1 MEKKQNSTRDKIIHS
16 AFSFYD
22 MLFFER
28 ISLSKI
34 AAKAGITKP
43 AIYKHFKSREDL
55 ENAMKS
61 LILSDIADTIK
72 SCGKDK
78 NEESILEKVI
88 VLLCKKKSYFYFIL
102 SNSLEFSIDNFL
114 MEIEKHDIADL
125 NLETIFD
132 SCGNVAD
139 IEVYKKI
146 LFVSATMIFFQGARD
161 FILLHKKLPDSDENI
176 QEYAEK
182 LSKFII
188 SGGLGHD
195 IKDTDA
201 LRLSQ
206 LDLLCSKEIQSLK
219 EPCKFFIAIGNVV
232 RRVGFSKTTIE
243 ELAKELGLAKSSL
256 YTNFSSKK
264 EMFEALIKEECLNL
278 FHVIKK
284 NLLYAKN
291 SAECVY
297 IFMETEIEFFLKRKG
312 LLYVCRWLTF
322 QNSKDDF
329 KIKAMH
335 EKREKTIGKDEQ
347 LDFTSFILNA
357 DIITQ
362 IPDFGTPKMDV
373 QIMFSWIFHM
383 PIFFLLHNDLHDFPE
398 ESVHAAM
405 KDFFY
410 CMEKG
415 INFIDNNENNISGG
429 KK

>member
-1 MEKKQNSTRDKIIHS
+1 MEKKQNSTRDKIIQS

-72 SCGKDK
+72 SCGKYK
-78 NEESILEKVI
+78 NEETILEKVI

-161 FILLHKKLPDSDENI
+161 FILLNKKLPDSDENI
-176 QEYAEK
+176 QDDAEK

>member
-1 MEKKQNSTRDKIIHS
+1 MEKKQNSTRDKIIQS

-161 FILLHKKLPDSDENI
+161 FILLNKKLPDSDENI

-312 LLYVCRWLTF
+312 
-322 QNSKDDF
+322 
-329 KIKAMH
+329 
-335 EKREKTIGKDEQ
+335 
-347 LDFTSFILNA
+347 
-357 DIITQ
+357 
-362 IPDFGTPKMDV
+362 
-373 QIMFSWIFHM
+373 
-383 PIFFLLHNDLHDFPE
+383 
-398 ESVHAAM
+398 
-405 KDFFY
+405 
-410 CMEKG
+410 
-415 INFIDNNENNISGG
+415 
-429 KK
+429 

>member
-1 MEKKQNSTRDKIIHS
+1 MEKKQNSTRDKIIQS

-161 FILLHKKLPDSDENI
+161 FILLNKKLPDSDENI

-362 IPDFGTPKMDV
+362 IPDFGTPKMDA

>member
-1 MEKKQNSTRDKIIHS
+1 MEKKQNSTRDKIIQS

-161 FILLHKKLPDSDENI
+161 FILLNKKLPDSDENI

-232 RRVGFSKTTIE
+232 CRVGFSKTTIE

>member
-1 MEKKQNSTRDKIIHS
+1 MEKKQNSTRDKIIQS

-132 SCGNVAD
+132 NCGNVAD

-161 FILLHKKLPDSDENI
+161 FILLNKKLPDSDENI

>member
-161 FILLHKKLPDSDENI
+161 FILLNKKLPDSDENI

>member
-1 MEKKQNSTRDKIIHS
+1 MEKKQNSTRDKIIQS

-161 FILLHKKLPDSDENI
+161 FILLNKKLPDSDENI